1 VNMLRTGMN
10 VVGLTDSY
18 LSLIDA
24 LSAIRQVSEV
34 DLDRVSETQLL
45 EQALGALIRH
55 QDLEHCSLFL
65 LKESQ
70 LQCAAGTGMS
80 QQLNSLGGRV
90 RTDFGAGMQFSLGE
104 GLVGIACSTGQ
115 IQYCRNCAT
124 DERFKPFQ
132 SSGLFCERGALLSV
146 PVKSGEEVL
155 GVLNISHP
163 VPEFFEAW
171 HQHFLMLFAN
181 CLGRFLH
188 IHRLLHN
195 LESVVSERTLEL
207 EQALSESE
215 DLRQRYQHLSTTD
228 ELTGLHNRRFFFVEG
243 ESMLSRAIRYQLP
256 ISLLLMDLDYFKRI
270 NDKWGHAAGDRIL
283 KLISGVIREQ
293 VRSGDMVARLGGEE
307 FVMLLPN
314 TGVAGTD
321 LMARRIKEKLGK
333 LNLGGGMEGLNIT
346 VSIGMTTLDDGIHN
360 NLSETLNLLY
370 TQADTAMYLCKA
382 QGRNRRLFYMP
393 EMEKSSCQN

>member
-1 VNMLRTGMN
+1 MNMPHTGMSGI
-10 VVGLTDSY
+10 GLTDNY

-24 LSAIRQVSEV
+24 LSAIRQLSEV

-65 LKESQ
+65 LEEGQ

-80 QQLNSLGGRV
+80 QQLSSLSSRV
-90 RTDFGAGMQFSLGE
+90 RTDFGEGMLFSPGE
-104 GLVGIACSTGQ
+104 GLVGIACMTGQ

-124 DERFKPFQ
+124 DERFKPFH
-132 SSGLFCERGALLSV
+132 STGLFCEKGALVSV
-146 PVKSGEEVL
+146 PVKSGEDVL
-155 GVLNISHP
+155 GVLNVSHP

-207 EQALSESE
+207 EQALMESE

-243 ESMLSRAIRYQLP
+243 ESMLARAIRYQLP
-256 ISLLLMDLDYFKRI
+256 VSLLLMDVDRFKRI
-270 NDKWGHAAGDRIL
+270 NDNWGHAAGDRVL
-283 KLISGVIREQ
+283 KLISSVIRGQ

-307 FVMLLPN
+307 FVILLPN

-321 LMARRIKEKLGK
+321 LMARRIQEKIGK
-333 LNLGGGMEGLNIT
+333 LNPAGGMEGLKIT
-346 VSIGMTTLDDGIHN
+346 VSIGMTTLGDCGRN
-360 NLSETLNLLY
+360 KLSEVLNLLY
-370 TQADTAMYLCKA
+370 AQADTAMYLCKA
-382 QGRNRRLFYMP
+382 QGRNRRLFYLP
-393 EMEKSSCQN
+393 EMEKESCQN